1 MRICFG
7 KDANRRFV
15 RQDRAQ
21 KLASSTVA
29 VGRLVGRASQVDILL
44 LLCYNKSMS
53 LGSELATPHEGQPP
67 LLDVEIKND
76 VYEPYSTFGVDV
88 ERLTAL
94 ATDPE
99 GPIRLT
105 TDEVQDVLVEYDG
118 KGHVGSLGVT
128 ATGAGTHGN
137 LFEAIRNGRA
147 GRPVSTV
154 RASVG
159 VRTSLDLRTP
169 EEIESTT
176 VHELVHVRQIKRDAM
191 SLKLGLFMMKAG
203 LVSGAIGVPQAVE
216 ALIQRDLPTLG
227 FIVTGAIGALGGL
240 RAGYQLAPHEREAR
254 KAQKETP
261 YQGIV
266 TAERNPDFVTRE
278 EKAEID
284 NEKSKLELQL
294 ALQELRKARRG
305 ET

>member
-1 MRICFG
+1 MAL
-7 KDANRRFV
+7 DPA
-15 RQDRAQ
+15 
-21 KLASSTVA
+21 LSPP
-29 VGRLVGRASQVDILL
+29 SQ
-44 LLCYNKSMS
+44 
-53 LGSELATPHEGQPP
+53 EQPP
-67 LLDVEIKND
+67 LIDIEVKDE
-76 VYEPYSTFGVDV
+76 VYEPYSTFNVDIN
-88 ERLTAL
+88 RLTAL

-105 TDEVQDVLVEYDG
+105 PDEVQDVLVEYDG
-118 KGHVGSLGVT
+118 KGHVVSLGVT

-147 GRPVSTV
+147 GRPASTV

-159 VRTSLDLRTP
+159 VRTNLDLRTP

-176 VHELVHVRQIKRDAM
+176 VHELVHARQIKRDAM
-191 SLKLGLFMMKAG
+191 SLKVGLFMMKAG

-227 FIVTGAIGALGGL
+227 FIVTGVIGALSGL

-254 KAQKETP
+254 NAQKETP

-266 TAERNPDFVTRE
+266 TAERNPDFVTKQ
-278 EKAEID
+278 EKADMD
-284 NEKSKLELQL
+284 NERSKE
-294 ALQELRKARRG
+294 ELRLAMQQLRQTRRG
-305 ET
+305 EA